1 MAQNA
6 ASKPTVIPGGPAS
19 IPKGMIN
26 LPSSNSGSCP
36 DETTFRTQDYTTVL
50 IGVEWPDDMKIIE
63 LTKDEVLAILDGG
76 EHVQEGQGYGYDGL
90 SYTDTW
96 RFSKGELIVTY
107 ANDDDP
113 SDEGEGWIGSLTGV
127 DFVEFDP

>member
-6 ASKPTVIPGGPAS
+6 ASKPTGIPGGPAS
-19 IPKGMIN
+19 IPEFMIN

-36 DETTFRTQDYTTVL
+36 DEATFRTQDYTTVL
-50 IGVEWPDDMKIIE
+50 IGVEWPDDMKVIE
-63 LTKDEVLAILDGG
+63 LTKEEILAILDGG
-76 EHVQEGQGYGYDGL
+76 EHVQEGEGYGYDGL

-107 ANDDDP
+107 ANDADP
-113 SDEGEGWIGSLTGV
+113 DDEGQGWIGSLTGV